1 MWTWRVIHLNVKI
14 ALMNID
20 IQVFLDYFYKMNTL
34 KYFVETKVFGVCTYL
49 GDQLNMPKKNIRL
62 FFIYLSFAT
71 AGSMVV
77 PYLIIAF
84 WVKLREYI
92 NGRRVAVWD
101 L

>member
-1 MWTWRVIHLNVKI
+1 VKI

-20 IQVFLDYFYKMNTL
+20 IQLFLDYFYKMNTL